1 MAVTLDRPTDDTA
14 QPSQTPAG
22 SPDFPTPYL
31 GRTVR
36 IVDKVEN
43 VDTNEMPHPKN
54 SRGELGRALF
64 NWYNNTVSNDP
75 IQRVSSHNHTADKR
89 NVLNA
94 MLSRA
99 RKGDVNPQRVPV
111 DDPAV
116 MTRHIQRVA
125 KEFGADV
132 VGIARSHPSFLYKG
146 NRRYVENLEVGD
158 SHQDESAEELCRKF
172 PYMIVLPVAWDY
184 DTMKAHRHHIGDASY
199 HLSTQKIHSVI
210 ASMVGYIQELGY
222 TAIRG
227 AANPQA
233 VAL

>member
-1 MAVTLDRPTDDTA
+1 MAVTLDRPTDETPQEHA
-14 QPSQTPAG
+14 PRSEPPAG
-22 SPDFPTPYL
+22 SAEFPTPYL
-31 GRTVR
+31 GRTAR
-36 IVDKVEN
+36 IVDTVEN

-99 RKGDVNPQRVPV
+99 KKGEVNPKRVPV

-116 MTRHIQRVA
+116 MTRHIERVA
-125 KEFGADV
+125 KEFGADI

-146 NRRYVENLEVGD
+146 NRRYVENL
-158 SHQDESAEELCRKF
+158 
-172 PYMIVLPVAWDY
+172 
-184 DTMKAHRHHIGDASY
+184 
-199 HLSTQKIHSVI
+199 
-210 ASMVGYIQELGY
+210 
-222 TAIRG
+222 
-227 AANPQA
+227 
-233 VAL
+233 